1 MTRVWN
7 LTKLLIRLFTL
18 LLVLA
23 SYGGT
28 AVGNW
33 NPLRVAVATEG
44 ERDHEA
50 TETRR
55 ESTRTKRCLERRRSE
70 IGVPELESTL
80 ERNTEIRALPLD
92 LAQVREFALLPA
104 VRDPFDRL
112 IIAAARSLRCP
123 LLSADD
129 AIAASGLVQVIWH

>member
-1 MTRVWN
+1 VKGYVFDTHAFVWYVRGRRVGRAAARALREIDRGASRGW
-7 LTKLLIRLFTL
+7 IPA
-18 LLVLA
+18 VLA
-23 SYGGT
+23 VEL
-28 AVGNW
+28 AL
-33 NPLRVAVATEG
+33 LR
-44 ERDHEA
+44 
-50 TETRR
+50 
-55 ESTRTKRCLERRRSE
+55 ERRRSE